1 MDMTNRT
8 AVARTARYM
17 THLVEVDETG
27 APVRL
32 LCQPLR
38 ALPKHTEVI
47 DSEVVNCNR
56 CTGANRTSA
65 FPR

>member
-1 MDMTNRT
+1 MTNRT

-17 THLVEVDETG
+17 THLVEVDEAG

-32 LCQPLR
+32 VCQPTR
-38 ALPKHTEVI
+38 ALPKYTTVI
-47 DSEVVNCNR
+47 DSNVVNCNR

-65 FPR
+65 FAR